1 MKITSLSLAEVK
13 LIEPQV
19 FKDNRGEFLEIYTE
33 RSFQKAGIEC
43 QFVQDCHSLTCEANV
58 VRGLHFQSPPHAQSK
73 LIRVTQGRLWD
84 VVVDIRK
91 GSPTFAQHV
100 GVELSARSF
109 NMLFLPA
116 GFAHGFATLEANTEI
131 QYKMDDYYAP
141 DHDGGILW
149 NDPALAIDWPVDAD
163 TAILSEKDAVL
174 PKLADLEPPFNYSMM
189 QAAN

>member
-1 MKITSLSLAEVK
+1 
-13 LIEPQV
+13 
-19 FKDNRGEFLEIYTE
+19 
-33 RSFQKAGIEC
+33 
-43 QFVQDCHSLTCEANV
+43 
-58 VRGLHFQSPPHAQSK
+58 
-73 LIRVTQGRLWD
+73 
-84 VVVDIRK
+84 
-91 GSPTFAQHV
+91 
-100 GVELSARSF
+100 
-109 NMLFLPA
+109 MLFLPA